1 MIQQRIRIQACQQ
14 TNRQLFCEALTTV
27 LMVPDVSMPA
37 RSASWKGVNRVI
49 FVRERGDQVMKEIQ
63 FRNRFQT
70 TIVSIMLSQHIFSSF
85 STVTTEMRQ
94 SAATPLMQAA
104 LAQSRCNIAGAAL
117 HPRYGLVTNAL
128 YVSSVPIASGH
139 PKYQQET
146 HRP

>member
-70 TIVSIMLSQHIFSSF
+70 KIVSIMPS
-85 STVTTEMRQ
+85 
-94 SAATPLMQAA
+94 
-104 LAQSRCNIAGAAL
+104 
-117 HPRYGLVTNAL
+117 
-128 YVSSVPIASGH
+128 
-139 PKYQQET
+139 
-146 HRP
+146 